1 MKLIDEKRLPKIS
14 MRLFFIFFVTVEL
27 LLINAGAIILIAVFD
42 EVFPFIHR
50 IPKIIWLFAVSAVM
64 GSALTTMLVKM
75 LFEPITTLGKA
86 MEQVAKGDYSVRL
99 DTKHVFREIRKIHE
113 DFNLM
118 AQELSSTE
126 ILKTEFVSNVSHEF
140 KTPINAIEGYATL
153 LQDAEYQA
161 PELRKEYVEKILFN
175 TRRLSRLVGNIL
187 LLSKVDNQGIQTR
200 QTTFRLDEQIRQSIL
215 ALEPR
220 WERKNND
227 FDVDLQSIEYT
238 GNENLLVHVWNN
250 LLDNAIKYGPEAG
263 LITMRLKREGDSVLF
278 TIEDQGEGIPEE
290 AQKHIFDRFYQGD
303 SSRKAEGNGLGLAL
317 VSRIVHLSGGEIAME
332 NRKEG
337 GSRFLV
343 RLPLL
348 EERTERFNNS

>member
-1 MKLIDEKRLPKIS
+1 MKLMDEKRLPKIS

-27 LLINAGAIILIAVFD
+27 LLINAGAIILIAIFD

-75 LFEPITTLGKA
+75 LFEPITTLGNA
-86 MEQVAKGDYSVRL
+86 MEQVARGDYSVRL

-113 DFNLM
+113 DFNRM
-118 AQELSSTE
+118 TQELSSTE

-153 LQDAEYQA
+153 LQDMEYQEPA
-161 PELRKEYVEKILFN
+161 LRKKYVDKILFN
-175 TRRLSRLVGNIL
+175 TRRLSKLAGNIL
-187 LLSKVDNQGIQTR
+187 LLSKVDNQGIQSKP
-200 QTTFRLDEQIRQSIL
+200 TTFRLDEQIRQSIL
-215 ALEPR
+215 ALEPK
-220 WERKNND
+220 WVQKQNE
-227 FDVDLQSIEYT
+227 FDVDLESINYS
-238 GNENLLVHVWNN
+238 GNENLLMHVWNN
-250 LLDNAIKYGPEAG
+250 LLDNAIKYGPEEG
-263 LITMRLKREGDSVLF
+263 LITLRLKREENSIIF
-278 TIEDQGEGIPEE
+278 TVEDQGDGISPE

-317 VSRIVHLSGGEIAME
+317 VSRIVQLSGGDIRME

-337 GSRFLV
+337 GCCFRV
-343 RLPLL
+343 CLPI
-348 EERTERFNNS
+348 EEI